1 MEDWLK
7 AYYMEMDPLK
17 RQQLLLENTKETKDG
32 QDGLLRQLWEARY
45 GKGKPRKD
53 DFVGYLMN
61 LRYIAESGKMDP
73 GGRKKKLAVN
83 AILGLGLYEFT
94 QKTENE
100 QTFCQNWKTPAEN
113 ILISVHRDAALLLLS
128 LEWDNYL
135 MRVSQARLQMR

>member
-17 RQQLLLENTKETKDG
+17 RQQLLLENTKENKDG

-83 AILGLGLYEFT
+83 AILGIKY
-94 QKTENE
+94 
-100 QTFCQNWKTPAEN
+100 
-113 ILISVHRDAALLLLS
+113 
-128 LEWDNYL
+128 
-135 MRVSQARLQMR
+135 

>member
-1 MEDWLK
+1 MEDWLN

-73 GGRKKKLAVN
+73 GSRKKKLAVN

-100 QTFCQNWKTPAEN
+100 QTV
-113 ILISVHRDAALLLLS
+113 ILSELKSVHRDVALLLLS

>member
-73 GGRKKKLAVN
+73 GGRKKKLAVWDCMN
-83 AILGLGLYEFT
+83 SPKR
-94 QKTENE
+94 QRMNR
-100 QTFCQNWKTPAEN
+100 QSFCQNWKTPAEN